1 MRAGGWAAFVETSP
15 PESGAA
21 IWNWQRSRLLGS
33 VQSVPD
39 NETAGRWIKQFPK
52 QVPQGRFFADCCGAL
67 TLWPGGLRI
76 KTELNR
82 IASGKEY
89 AAMPQQS
96 KALNDKPKE
105 APNGTPN
112 GSLIPAGPL
121 PAGVREFSER
131 VHGMLNG
138 QPKDDALIA
147 KALDGMDDMFLF
159 IAEGLYS
166 LASML
171 LGEGEESIRA
181 VEAAIANA
189 EVSAC
194 QNPFEARQ
202 SSRRAL
208 CAAALQ
214 TIAEREPG
222 SLAAPEGL
230 ERASTCIDDD
240 LVAAR
245 ESGEELL
252 RMLAGPD
259 RDRVR
264 SWLAGLRTAPRTIFV
279 LRAVAGFTP
288 AETAKLL
295 VVHGGPEAAGWSED
309 AVREFCRQALCS
321 LASLLLQASTA
332 R

>member
-1 MRAGGWAAFVETSP
+1 
-15 PESGAA
+15 
-21 IWNWQRSRLLGS
+21 
-33 VQSVPD
+33 
-39 NETAGRWIKQFPK
+39 
-52 QVPQGRFFADCCGAL
+52 
-67 TLWPGGLRI
+67 
-76 KTELNR
+76 
-82 IASGKEY
+82 
-89 AAMPQQS
+89 MPQQS
-96 KALNDKPKE
+96 NALNDRPKE
-105 APNGTPN
+105 APDGAPV
-112 GSLIPAGPL
+112 GGLIPARPL
-121 PAGVREFSER
+121 SADFKEFSER
-131 VHGMLNG
+131 VHGLLDG
-138 QPKDDALIA
+138 PPKDDALISKA
-147 KALDGMDDMFLF
+147 KDGMDDMLLF

-240 LVAAR
+240 DLDAAR

-288 AETAKLL
+288 AETAMLL
-295 VVHGGPEAAGWSED
+295 AAHGGPEAAGWTED